1 MEALV
6 LSSPKTTGSLIQSL
20 KHQTEALLG
29 VGVRKEFVC
38 GILTRAD
45 NLSRPPHK
53 FVRRFHV
60 VIKPED
66 RQLLANFVKNFTN
79 QQRLEMLHKLLKTSS
94 KRILN
99 DEEMEKFR
107 EQLRAELT
115 SKPAGD
121 SAA

>member
-1 MEALV
+1 
-6 LSSPKTTGSLIQSL
+6 
-20 KHQTEALLG
+20 
-29 VGVRKEFVC
+29 
-38 GILTRAD
+38 
-45 NLSRPPHK
+45 
-53 FVRRFHV
+53 V

-66 RQLLANFVKNFTN
+66 RQILADFVKNLTK
-79 QQRLEMLHKLLKTSS
+79 QQRREMLHMLLKTSF

-115 SKPAGD
+115 TKHARD

>member
-1 MEALV
+1 M
-6 LSSPKTTGSLIQSL
+6 
-20 KHQTEALLG
+20 
-29 VGVRKEFVC
+29 
-38 GILTRAD
+38 
-45 NLSRPPHK
+45 
-53 FVRRFHV
+53 

-79 QQRLEMLHKLLKTSS
+79 QQRLEMLHKLLETSS

-107 EQLRAELT
+107 ERLRAELT
-115 SKPAGD
+115 SKHAGD